1 MNILGALTGSSA
13 HAGRQVFGH
22 DVMTGARHSRDME
35 RKEGNDI
42 AEAQQVLSEK
52 LSRRLAEKLASAD
65 TAQTSGA
72 NPAPT
77 IGDDGDFSPA
87 KVSDRILG
95 FIETRLAQ
103 EEEAGATDETLR
115 QRLQQGVDGFLKGM
129 QEAREELESRGMF
142 NDTVRDNYFETFG
155 RVQQGLDDLKAALGN
170 GGGERTPVTA
180 PPAVAAPTVRSSGA
194 AIASEGVAI
203 SASRE
208 FAMEITTRD
217 GDVVKINVASAR
229 AFSSATSSL
238 STDNTSA
245 SAFSAEISGEDSFS
259 FSVEGEL
266 DEGEMQALNDLFA
279 QVNDVAET
287 FYGGDVEAAFNQAM
301 SIGYDQNELAGF
313 AANMLQTQ
321 TIAVTQTYAEV
332 ARAGGGNAGQ
342 DASGPL
348 APLID
353 FARDVR
359 NADHALKS
367 GGQPR
372 PGHGDLF
379 RQLLENLPLQTPP
392 DNGAGEGD
400 TVQSAAEP
408 VAAEAVAKQTTRQ
421 PWQQFIDGLLSNAA

>member
-22 DVMTGARHSRDME
+22 DVMAGARHSRDME
-35 RKEGNDI
+35 RKAEGNEI
-42 AEAQQVLSEK
+42 AEAQQVLGEK
-52 LSRRLAEKLASAD
+52 LSRRLAEKLSSVD
-65 TAQTSGA
+65 SSQTSAA
-72 NPAPT
+72 NSTPA

-95 FIETRLAQ
+95 FIEKRLAQ
-103 EEEAGATDETLR
+103 EKEAGATDETLR

-129 QEAREELESRGMF
+129 QEAREELESRGIF
-142 NDTVRDNYFETFG
+142 NEAVRDNYFETFG
-155 RVQQGLDDLKAALGN
+155 RVQQGLDDLKASLGN
-170 GGGERTPVTA
+170 AGGERNPVA
-180 PPAVAAPTVRSSGA
+180 ALPAVSAPTVRSSGA
-194 AIASEGVAI
+194 AVASEGVAI

-208 FAMEITTRD
+208 FSMEITTRD

-238 STDNTSA
+238 STDNASA
-245 SAFSAEISGEDSFS
+245 SAFSAEMSGEDSFS

-332 ARAGGGNAGQ
+332 ARAGGGDAGQ
-342 DASGPL
+342 EASGPL

-359 NADHALKS
+359 NADYALKS

-379 RQLLENLPLQTPP
+379 RQLLEHLPVQTPP
-392 DNGAGEGD
+392 DSSAGEGD
-400 TVQSAAEP
+400 AVQTAAESAATEN
-408 VAAEAVAKQTTRQ
+408 TRQ